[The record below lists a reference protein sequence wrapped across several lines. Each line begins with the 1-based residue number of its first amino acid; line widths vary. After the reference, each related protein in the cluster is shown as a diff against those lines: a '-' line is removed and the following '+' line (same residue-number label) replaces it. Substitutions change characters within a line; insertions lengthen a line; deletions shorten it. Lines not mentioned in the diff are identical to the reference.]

1 MFKAMISA
9 MSTYVYINT
18 YVETVKRIHNSN
30 NDLLCSR
37 FARLTHILVNYV
49 RQFTRYKGLII
60 LVNNKHIIY

>member
-37 FARLTHILVNYV
+37 FVHLTHILVNYV
-49 RQFTRYKGLII
+49 RQFTR
-60 LVNNKHIIY
+60 